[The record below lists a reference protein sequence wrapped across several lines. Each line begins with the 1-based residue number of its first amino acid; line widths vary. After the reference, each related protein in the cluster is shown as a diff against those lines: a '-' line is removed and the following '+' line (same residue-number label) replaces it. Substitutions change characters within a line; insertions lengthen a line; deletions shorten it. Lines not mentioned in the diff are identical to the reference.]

1 MKILRTLL
9 VLLLAVILSSGAH
22 GVMFMEKHRGAFENY
37 VMMGYGPGWKSCDII
52 SDGSLGH
59 GFLEGDT
66 RFLMEVDQFRNFD
79 ISRTLLSSQCVLMT
93 YFVKS
98 NESFSA
104 LIELGW
110 NIIQHKRLALALKM
124 GPGLTLNMAKN
135 VTKLPFVIGAELW
148 NGLPQ
153 FLCPMTGE
161 SEPYLQDSICDGSLK
176 DKILRVGYFGIPPII
191 YGKYGNVGS
200 SENYSFNSL
209 SLSVFL
215 FSL

>member
-1 MKILRTLL
+1 MLGTLL
-9 VLLLAVILSSGAH
+9 LPLLAVILSSGAH
-22 GVMFMEKHRGAFENY
+22 GVMFMDKHRGALESY
-37 VMMGYGPGWKSCDII
+37 VMTGYGEGWKSCDII

-59 GFLEGDT
+59 EFQEGDT
-66 RFLMEVDQFRNFD
+66 RFLMEVDQFRNLD
-79 ISRTLLSSQCVLMT
+79 ISKTLLSSQCVLMT

-98 NESFSA
+98 NESLSA

-110 NIIQHKRLALALKM
+110 TIIQHKRLALALKM

-161 SEPYLQDSICDGSLK
+161 SELYLQDSICDGSLK
-176 DKILRVGYFGIPPII
+176 DKILRVGYFGIQSII
-191 YGKYGNVGS
+191 YGKYGNVG
-200 SENYSFNSL
+200 
-209 SLSVFL
+209 
-215 FSL
+215 